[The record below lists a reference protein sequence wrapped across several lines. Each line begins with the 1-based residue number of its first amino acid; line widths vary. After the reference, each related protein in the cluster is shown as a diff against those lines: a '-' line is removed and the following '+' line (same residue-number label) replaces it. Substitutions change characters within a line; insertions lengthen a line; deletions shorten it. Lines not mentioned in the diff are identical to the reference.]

1 MLRQKRILLEEKKV
15 GHKMPSL
22 RRLYNKQKAARI
34 KGPITTRT
42 RTKNG
47 KKTKTKITYEDYSSD
62 DGDSDFEPTEE
73 DVSDI
78 SDDDEE
84 FEELSAGSGK
94 GSKGKRASPKSRSA
108 KAGLQFPVGRM
119 QRYLRKKIHT
129 RRVGGNSAVYT
140 AAVLEY
146 LCAELLELAGSVAKD
161 AKKKRITPRFLQV
174 AVLND
179 EEMNKLIGTGTIA
192 SGGVLPNIHA
202 VLLAKKSGSR
212 KSRKAK
218 KKTPSQNSEE
228 SFEENLDV
236 PLEGGG
242 KRRHETMNIYIY
254 KVLKQVHPDT
264 GISKKG
270 MKVVNNI
277 LMDIFEKIATEADKL
292 VQKNKK
298 HTISSRDI
306 QMAVRLV
313 VPNELAK
320 HAVSEG
326 TKAVTKFTSV

>member
-15 GHKMPSL
+15 GHKLPNL

-78 SDDDEE
+78 SDDDD

-94 GSKGKRASPKSRSA
+94 GSKGKRTSPTSRSA

-140 AAVLEY
+140 TAVLEY
-146 LCAELLELAGSVAKD
+146 LCAELLELAGNAAQD
-161 AKKKRITPRFLQV
+161 LKKKRITPRFLQL
-174 AVLND
+174 AVRND
-179 EEMNKLIGTGTIA
+179 EEMNKLIGGTIA
-192 SGGVLPNIHA
+192 SGGVLPYIHA
-202 VLLAKKSGSR
+202 VHLAKKS
-212 KSRKAK
+212 RKAS
-218 KKTPSQNSEE
+218 KKTLRQTNSEE
-228 SFEENLDV
+228 SFEENLGV

-254 KVLKQVHPDT
+254 KVLKQVHPDK

-292 VQKNKK
+292 VQKSKK

-306 QMAVRLV
+306 QMAVRLIL
-313 VPNELAK
+313 PGELAK

-326 TKAVTKFTSV
+326 TKAVTRFTDV